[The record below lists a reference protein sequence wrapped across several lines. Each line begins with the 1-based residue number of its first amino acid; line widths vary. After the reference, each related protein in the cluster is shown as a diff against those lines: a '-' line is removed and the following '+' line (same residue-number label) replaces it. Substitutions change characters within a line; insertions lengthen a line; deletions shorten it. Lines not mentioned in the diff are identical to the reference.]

1 MMLKIEKTI
10 VKRYSFLLFIMLAFT
25 LACDAT
31 DKTKSVYTTP
41 EKSADKITNSQPIQV
56 KQAIQSWSNEDL
68 WESFSKTKSAAS
80 FSLNINEQLPV
91 YDFKIVGKLKSNNL
105 LPMYV
110 EVKSNGRIIQK
121 LKALDKFD
129 NEREGWDVEWDF
141 EHANIVEVVD
151 INFDGYLDLRLLYN
165 TGATG
170 NNWYG
175 TYLFN
180 PSKGKFIYHKEL
192 SQLSGISIDHMSKQI
207 ITYNRGGFCDEY
219 REYYKF
225 LNNNLILVKAEWT
238 EIDRRRDMEVGGFG
252 CFKYTGIPHN
262 GSVKLHFDERE
273 ISYIRKRMK
282 EIKEEPLNGSLDRRQ
297 RGPLGMPMD

>member
-1 MMLKIEKTI
+1 MNKYFI
-10 VKRYSFLLFIMLAFT
+10 LLFTTIAFLV

-41 EKSADKITNSQPIQV
+41 EKSADRISNSQPIQV

-68 WESFSKTKSAAS
+68 WESFSKTKSSAS
-80 FSLNINEQLPV
+80 FSVKIDEKLPA
-91 YDFKIVGKLKSNNL
+91 YDFKIVGKLKSNHL
-105 LPMYV
+105 LPIYV
-110 EVKSNGRIIQK
+110 EVKSNGKIIQK
-121 LKALDKFD
+121 LKAIDKFD
-129 NEREGWDVEWDF
+129 NEREGWWNEWDF
-141 EHANIVEVVD
+141 ELANIVEVVD

-180 PSKGKFIYHKEL
+180 PSKGKFVYHKEL
-192 SQLSGISIDHMSKQI
+192 SQLSGISLDHNSKQI
-207 ITYNRGGFCDEY
+207 ITYNRGGFCEEY

-225 LNNNLILVKAEWT
+225 SNNKLILVKIEWT
-238 EIDRRRDMEVGGFG
+238 EIDRTRDEEAGGFG
-252 CFKYTGIPHN
+252 CFKYTGIPRN
-262 GSVKLHFDERE
+262 GIEKLHFDERE

-282 EIKEEPLNGSLDRRQ
+282 EIKEEPLKGSLDRRQ